1 MFDNLIKEV
10 SKVVVGNENK
20 IKLTLAAILSE
31 GSVLI
36 EDNPGSGKTTFAKA
50 ITLNLGLGFKRIQ
63 FTSDLL
69 PSDILGFNI
78 FKNEELTFQK
88 GPIFTNIVL
97 ADELNRGSP
106 KSQSAFLEAMEEKN
120 VSIDGSTYKLPEPF
134 FVIATQ
140 NPMDSSGTSTLP
152 DSQLDRFMISFS
164 LSELNDQ
171 DKVSMIKNNIDLSN
185 INSQTVDWK
194 NIQDKKNK
202 INVSDEIYD
211 YVLQIE
217 QTVKALDQEKV
228 LMLKNNIDLSKIN
241 SETVDWKNI
250 QDKKNEINVS
260 DEIYDY
266 VLQIEQTIKALDQEI
281 YISARCLK
289 QIIDLAKGWALVHS
303 KDYVT
308 HQDIKD
314 VLSYILR
321 HRIKFLKQ
329 DEKKDFVN
337 QEILG
342 KIDIKR

>member
-171 DKVSMIKNNIDLSN
+171 DKVSM
-185 INSQTVDWK
+185 
-194 NIQDKKNK
+194 
-202 INVSDEIYD
+202 
-211 YVLQIE
+211 
-217 QTVKALDQEKV
+217 
-228 LMLKNNIDLSKIN
+228 LKNNIDLSKIN
-241 SETVDWKNI
+241 SETIDWKNI
-250 QDKKNEINVS
+250 QDKKNKINVS

-314 VLSYILR
+314 VLAYILR

>member
-10 SKVVVGNENK
+10 SKVIVGNENK
-20 IKLTLAAILSE
+20 IKLTIAAILSE

-78 FKNEELTFQK
+78 FKNEELNFQK

-120 VSIDGSTYKLPEPF
+120 VSIDGATYKLPEPF

-164 LSELNDQ
+164 LSELSDK
-171 DKVSMIKNNIDLSN
+171 DKVLMLKNNIDLTK
-185 INSQTVDWK
+185 INPEKISWSE
-194 NIQDKKNK
+194 IQNKKNK
-202 INVSDEIYD
+202 INVSDEIYQ
-211 YVLQIE
+211 YTLE
-217 QTVKALDQEKV
+217 
-228 LMLKNNIDLSKIN
+228 
-241 SETVDWKNI
+241 
-250 QDKKNEINVS
+250 
-260 DEIYDY
+260 
-266 VLQIEQTIKALDQEI
+266 IEQTINSLDQQI
-281 YISARCLK
+281 YISPRCLK
-289 QIIDLAKGWALVHS
+289 QIIDLGKGWAMVNS

-314 VLSYILR
+314 LLPYILR

-329 DEKKDFVN
+329 EEKEDFVN
-337 QEILG
+337 NEILG
-342 KIDIKR
+342 KISIKR

>member
-1 MFDNLIKEV
+1 MFNGLIKEV
-10 SKVVVGNENK
+10 SKSIIGNEDK

-36 EDNPGSGKTTFAKA
+36 EDNPGSGKTTLAKA

-78 FKNEELTFQK
+78 FNNEELTFQK

-120 VSIDGSTYKLPEPF
+120 VSVDGVTYKLPEPF

-164 LSELNDQ
+164 LSDLNDQ
-171 DKVSMIKNNIDLSN
+171 DKVTMLKNNHDLNNIKSEPIDWS
-185 INSQTVDWK
+185 K
-194 NIQDKKNK
+194 IQQAKKK
-202 INVSDEIYD
+202 INTSDEIYQ
-211 YVLQIE
+211 YILE
-217 QTVKALDQEKV
+217 
-228 LMLKNNIDLSKIN
+228 
-241 SETVDWKNI
+241 
-250 QDKKNEINVS
+250 
-260 DEIYDY
+260 
-266 VLQIEQTIKALDQEI
+266 IEQTIKSLDQQI

-289 QIIDLAKGWALVHS
+289 QILDLSKGWALINN

-308 HQDIKD
+308 HQDIKE
-314 VLSYILR
+314 VLPYLLR

-329 DEKKDFVN
+329 EEKFDFVN
-337 QEILG
+337 HEILS

>member
-10 SKVVVGNENK
+10 SKEVVGNENK

-120 VSIDGSTYKLPEPF
+120 VSIDGETYKLPEPF

-171 DKVSMIKNNIDLSN
+171 DKVSM
-185 INSQTVDWK
+185 
-194 NIQDKKNK
+194 
-202 INVSDEIYD
+202 
-211 YVLQIE
+211 
-217 QTVKALDQEKV
+217 
-228 LMLKNNIDLSKIN
+228 LKNNIDLSKIN

-250 QDKKNEINVS
+250 QDKKNKINVS

-308 HQDIKD
+308 HQDIKE